1 MKWKFVIQI
10 ILKIHLVKVQIYI
23 KKFIAKMIASNNK
36 KNQNRQEN
44 FRQKKVW
51 RKKGK
56 EK

>member
-10 ILKIHLVKVQIYI
+10 IRKIHLGKVQVYI